1 MVKLTA
7 SPAMIAGQAQQR
19 DRKAQERPDVAEYEN
34 RADERRSAK
43 AAALARQREAFLS
56 SPEGQAML
64 ARREAMARAAA
75 MLGKSDRWA
84 EVDTFTAMV
93 RGMRVEKGVVKALAP
108 NVYVQR
114 LHAPANGKGGL
125 LTIEHVA
132 AAADYA
138 NLSDQLK
145 VGGASRDPSDIRVQG
160 GGAGCTELAVLNRL
174 DAAVAFRAAQ
184 DALRVSSIVPAW
196 GRVIRRLVDWV
207 VLDGGHPL
215 EDFDVKDTAP
225 MLGEKQED
233 ACRALLFRV
242 GVDCLC
248 QHFKKAG

>member
-43 AAALARQREAFLS
+43 AAAMARQREAFLS

-114 LHAPANGKGGL
+114 LHAPANGKGGPSP
-125 LTIEHVA
+125 TPDSKGRRPAKGEGAEDWQKVRDAKAATRPAKNDAAPRRGSTPAAACHCTHHDAGSTQPAHAPPRHRDHRNRFCGRPVA
-132 AAADYA
+132 A
-138 NLSDQLK
+138 LRRPEWK
-145 VGGASRDPSDIRVQG
+145 VGG
-160 GGAGCTELAVLNRL
+160 RL
-174 DAAVAFRAAQ
+174 DDVRQ
-184 DALRVSSIVPAW
+184 PRHRTIGPHGLL
-196 GRVIRRLVDWV
+196 GRLAGRRRRR
-207 VLDGGHPL
+207 P
-215 EDFDVKDTAP
+215 
-225 MLGEKQED
+225 
-233 ACRALLFRV
+233 
-242 GVDCLC
+242 
-248 QHFKKAG
+248 